1 MLGGVGSG
9 KTWNV
14 LLELPLLSWAVM
26 TLLFSPS
33 PPDKEALSKSLLLF
47 SLNPEKLK
55 AIDGHMIRAA
65 AIKKKIIVCFLPMHN
80 WLSISGYYTL

>member
-1 MLGGVGSG
+1 
-9 KTWNV
+9 
-14 LLELPLLSWAVM
+14 
-26 TLLFSPS
+26 
-33 PPDKEALSKSLLLF
+33 LF

-80 WLSISGYYTL
+80 